1 MPEVQVQRVWFLLS
15 FWILLL
21 EFEVKRAVFS
31 EGEISVSGNLVSGAK
46 ITMNFLFP
54 MLHGLDAS
62 IDYERVSK
70 SLA

>member
-1 MPEVQVQRVWFLLS
+1 MPEVQVQHVGFLLS

-31 EGEISVSGNLVSGAK
+31 EGEISVSGNLVLGAK
-46 ITMNFLFP
+46 ITMNFFFP
-54 MLHGLDAS
+54 MLHGLCAS

-70 SLA
+70 CLA